1 MMTEPKGW
9 AKCPEMGVIVADIF
23 VPFKVPF
30 GPDFTP
36 ELAIRKFQE
45 NDYDVGLW
53 IDLTN
58 TRRYYRSYLVKNKKI
73 RYEKIFVTG
82 KCRQPG
88 IYRQEYID
96 ELLRMFADE
105 DDDFKTIT
113 APPKPDWSRDENHR
127 SFIHHRG
134 TSSSDQDNLI
144 GCMND
149 LRI

>member
-1 MMTEPKGW
+1 MNFRHGECPSNVQINRFIRICSDFLRIHPGRKIAVHCTHGFNRTGFMICAYMVQELGW
-9 AKCPEMGVIVADIF
+9 SIS
-23 VPFKVPF
+23 
-30 GPDFTP
+30 
-36 ELAIRKFQE
+36 LAIDHF
-45 NDYDVGLW
+45 
-53 IDLTN
+53 
-58 TRRYYRSYLVKNKKI
+58 S
-73 RYEKIFVTG
+73 